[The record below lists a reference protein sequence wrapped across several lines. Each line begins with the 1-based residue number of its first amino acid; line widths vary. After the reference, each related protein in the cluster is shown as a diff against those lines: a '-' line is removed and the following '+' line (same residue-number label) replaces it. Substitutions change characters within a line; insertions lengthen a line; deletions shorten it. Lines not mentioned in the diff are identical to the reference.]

1 MTSSSQAQ
9 IAFKNLL
16 GKSQTATLKG
26 VVNEPYGISFNI
38 PANNLWID
46 NISPSASISTVQG
59 TTVKTTATLGLV
71 SGSNDQA
78 FFTYWPNTPPIGTDY
93 NTGLPFAYGVGSLVG
108 VTGGDRMTGI
118 ISDSLGSEY
127 EAKPFAS
134 GYIIPP
140 LDSRDWIYQ
149 YNSGIFYQENT
160 IYATPTTIEVYPYI
174 GNKLSTQNSNLQN
187 IRITAFGTNSYYATY
202 SFPTIATYSSN
213 YLFLVDFINTNTSA
227 TVSLNINNIGTVSVY
242 RYGQNGLSNLQVGQ
256 ITGATGATA
265 GPIYY
270 LTYNSGVFQFFD
282 SSPVQVNTGYTNPSP
297 TVNNVGGLDRGS
309 YFNGVLLQDVFTD
322 LLYPEQLGNINN
334 FKLFNPGGSEV
345 IKFEIGA
352 GMSPGSYTFSWSL
365 SSSSL
370 FESNSVKIQ
379 DITDV
384 TSTET
389 YWDSPS
395 GFIATGLINSS
406 PYTWVLGATISST
419 IVRSRDFRVYINRGN
434 LTTISKSLSVN
445 WMLPIYTGSTSSASL
460 TGLQILSNLTNKI
473 LATNSNVLITI
484 PGSGYKYVAVPETF
498 NPIYSLTLDKLQVV
512 MAATAQGYT
521 NSYSN
526 SLYYNKVWVTSSYGI
541 GATYNVYR
549 TLNSISTSIDLVPS
563 DSIQVNN
570 PIYNGLIGATGPT
583 GPVGPTGQNGNITDI
598 GITYSTSTAY
608 NLTSANVNNVLAL
621 SHSSTASVY
630 IQPYS
635 TTPIGVG
642 SQIMLVNWSGITMS
656 VGVSGS
662 GVTLLSADNARRIRT
677 KYSAATLIQMSQNV
691 WLLTG
696 DITI

>member
-71 SGSNDQA
+71 SGSNNQA
-78 FFTYWPNTPPIGTDY
+78 FFTYWPNTPPTGNDY

-127 EAKPFAS
+127 EAKPYAGAS
-134 GYIIPP
+134 LIPP
-140 LDSRDWIYQ
+140 LDSRDWVYQ

-160 IYATPTTIEVYPYI
+160 IYSTPTTIEVYPYI

-227 TVSLNINNIGTVSVY
+227 TVSLNINDIGTVSVY
-242 RYGQNGLSNLQVGQ
+242 RYGQNGISNLQIGQ

-282 SSPVQVNTGYTNPSP
+282 SNPVQVNTGYTNPSY
-297 TVNNVGGLDRGS
+297 TVNGVGGVDRGS
-309 YFNGVLLQDVFTD
+309 SFNGVLLQDVFTD

-345 IKFEIGA
+345 VKFEIGD

-365 SSSSL
+365 SNSSL
-370 FESNSVKIQ
+370 FELNSIKLQ

-389 YWDSPS
+389 YWTAPS
-395 GFIATGLINSS
+395 GFIATNLSNTSD
-406 PYTWVLGATISST
+406 YTYVLGATISST
-419 IVRSRDFRVYINRGN
+419 IPRSRDFRVYINRNN

-445 WMLPIYTGSTSSASL
+445 WMLPIYTGSTSSTSL
-460 TGLQILSNLTNKI
+460 TGLQVLSNLTNKI

-498 NPIYSLTLDKLQVV
+498 NPIYSLTLDKVQVV
-512 MAATAQGYT
+512 MASTAQGYT

-526 SLYYNKVWVTSSYGI
+526 SLYYNKIWVTSSYGI

-549 TLNSISTSIDLVPS
+549 SLNSISTSIDLVPS

-570 PIYNGLIGATGPT
+570 PIYNGLVGATGPT
-583 GPVGPTGQNGNITDI
+583 GPVGPTGANGNITDI
-598 GITYSTSTAY
+598 GITYSTNTAY

-635 TTPIGVG
+635 TTSIGVG
-642 SQIMLVNWSGITMS
+642 SQIMLVNWSGVTMS
-656 VGVSGS
+656 VGVSGP
-662 GVTLLSADNARRIRT
+662 GVTLLSADSARRIRT